1 MSPAHLPVISGRDA
15 AKAFKAAG
23 FVEVPK
29 RGKGSHMAL
38 ARESPTTLLT
48 IPDHRELKRGTLR
61 ALIRQSGLTT
71 DEFVA
76 LL

>member
-1 MSPAHLPVISGRDA
+1 MSPARLPIISGRDA

-23 FVEVPK
+23 FVELSR

-38 ARESPTTLLT
+38 AREDPKALLT
-48 IPDHRELKRGTLR
+48 IPDHRELRRGTLR
-61 ALIRQSGLTT
+61 ALIRQAGLTT